1 MQNTP
6 QHGNEAENSKTRL
19 EELVQKKKRK
29 EKRKRKQI
37 HRLLKAANRSSF
49 PANICPALSIE
60 NKEN

>member
-1 MQNTP
+1 MAIKLKIPRQDLK
-6 QHGNEAENSKTRL
+6 SLCK
-19 EELVQKKKRK
+19 KKKRK